1 MLLKVVGDGECCS
14 GVVGGVVPGLARRGG
29 DGACPNARAWASWL
43 SLERGMAVVVVGLV
57 ECELVVLRC
66 GRRERRVRLA
76 GC

>member
-43 SLERGMAVVVVGLV
+43 SLERGMADGGVGWLVRVWAVVEAAAATLAQ
-57 ECELVVLRC
+57 
-66 GRRERRVRLA
+66 LA
-76 GC
+76 G